1 MEKNLYLLAAKL
13 FALLLIASPVR
24 ATGPIERDST
34 RFQRAEAG
42 PDALDPAAAD
52 STVLDGDASGRR
64 YVHELEFEA
73 QVAKLSDAYQQLKD
87 LVSQFSGEILNE
99 SANNNPEK
107 LSLHL
112 RVSLEQADGFLDAL
126 KKLAV
131 QVDKRSTLHREVT
144 LELAELE
151 SLHRIKTSYRD
162 DWQTVLAKC
171 KSAGEKREAIQAIQ
185 LLSEELAALDG
196 KIDHLNNDLSHTY
209 IKVAFYPPLN
219 GSPVEQQ
226 PFGTQLSHSMASGWY
241 NVQGFLIFLAGH
253 WPLCLLAGT
262 ALGGGMFL
270 MQRSR
275 KRSEQRV
282 LQSIN
287 HLQQFLTLPPK

>member
-1 MEKNLYLLAAKL
+1 MKKNLYLLAAKL
-13 FALLLIASPVR
+13 LSFLLIASPVQ
-24 ATGPIERDST
+24 ATGPIERDSA
-34 RFQRAEAG
+34 QPPRAEALSN
-42 PDALDPAAAD
+42 AQVPAETD

-73 QVAKLSDAYQQLKD
+73 QVAKLPAAYQQLKD
-87 LVSQFSGEILNE
+87 LVSQFSGEILAE

-112 RVSLEQADGFLDAL
+112 RLSLEQADVFLDAL

-144 LELAELE
+144 LELSELE
-151 SLHRIKTSYRD
+151 SLHRIKTSYRE
-162 DWQTVLAKC
+162 DWQTVLAKS
-171 KSAGEKREAIQAIQ
+171 KSASEKREAIQAIQ
-185 LLSEELAALDG
+185 LLSEELAALDS
-196 KIDHLNNDLSHTY
+196 KIDHLNNELSHTY
-209 IKVAFYPPLN
+209 IKVAFYPPTSL
-219 GSPVEQQ
+219 SPIEQQ
-226 PFGTQLSHSMASGWY
+226 PFGAQLSRSMAQGWY
-241 NVQGFLIFLAGH
+241 NVQGFLVFLAGH

-262 ALGGGMFL
+262 AFVIGMISL
-270 MQRSR
+270 QRSR
-275 KRSEQRV
+275 KRSEQRL